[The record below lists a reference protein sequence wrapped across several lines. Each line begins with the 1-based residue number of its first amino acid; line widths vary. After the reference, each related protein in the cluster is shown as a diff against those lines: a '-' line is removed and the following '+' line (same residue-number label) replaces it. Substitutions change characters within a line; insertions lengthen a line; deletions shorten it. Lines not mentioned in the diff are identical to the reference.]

1 MTMFSVKEFII
12 LFLIFLRITS
22 AFVSAPFFGNK
33 VIPVVAKLF
42 ISLIISYIIFLSTDH
57 SAVNEV
63 PTGWL
68 LFIYS
73 FKEVITGLIIG
84 FALQF
89 VFFAV
94 SYAGTLIG
102 FEIGLNMAEVFNPSE
117 EVSSNVIGE
126 VLYFSAVL
134 IFLLINGHHYLI
146 RALQQ
151 SFDVVGVGMF
161 SFQEPLYQTL
171 IKLAGGVFV
180 IAVKIATPI
189 LISFFLINIAEG
201 IISRMIPTLQVF
213 FVTQPLKVGLGLFML
228 GLISPVYIYM
238 IKNLLRDYENQLYL
252 IIRSMSS

>member
-1 MTMFSVKEFII
+1 MFSVREFII
-12 LFLIFLRITS
+12 LFLIFLRISS

-33 VIPVVAKLF
+33 IIPVVTKLF
-42 ISLIISYIIFLSTDH
+42 ISMVVSYIIFLSTDH
-57 SAVNEV
+57 SAIKDV

-68 LFIYS
+68 LLVYS

-89 VFFAV
+89 VFFGV

-102 FEIGLNMAEVFNPSE
+102 FEIGLNISEVFNPSE
-117 EVSSNVIGE
+117 EINSNIIGE
-126 VLYFSAVL
+126 LLYFSAIL

-151 SFDVVGVGMF
+151 SFNIIGIGMF
-161 SFQEPLYQTL
+161 SFPEPLYQTM

-189 LISFFLINIAEG
+189 IVSFFLINIAEG
-201 IISRMIPTLQVF
+201 IISRMIPNMLVF
-213 FVTQPLKVGLGLFML
+213 FVTQPLKVGLGLLML
-228 GLISPVYIYM
+228 GLISPVFIYM
-238 IKNLLRDYENQLYL
+238 IKNLLRDYENQLYVL
-252 IIRSMSS
+252 ITSMSL

>member
-1 MTMFSVKEFII
+1 MFSVKEFII
-12 LFLIFLRITS
+12 LFLIFLRISS

-33 VIPVVAKLF
+33 IIPVVVKLF
-42 ISLIISYIIFLSTDH
+42 ISLVVSYIIFLSVNH
-57 SAVNEV
+57 SAIKEV

-84 FALQF
+84 FTLQF

-102 FEIGLNMAEVFNPSE
+102 FEVGLNMAEVFNPSE

-126 VLYFSAVL
+126 LLYYSAIM
-134 IFLLINGHHYLI
+134 IFILINGHHYLI

-151 SFDVVGVGMF
+151 SFNVIGIGIF
-161 SFQEPLYQTL
+161 SYQEPLYQTL
-171 IKLAGGVFV
+171 IRLAGSVFV

-201 IISRMIPTLQVF
+201 IISRMIPNMQVF
-213 FVTQPLKVGLGLFML
+213 FVTQPLKVGLGLFIL
-228 GLISPVYIYM
+228 GLISPIYIYM
-238 IKNLLRDYENQLYL
+238 IKNLLRDYENQLYML
-252 IIRSMSS
+252 INLMSS

>member
-1 MTMFSVKEFII
+1 MISVKEFII
-12 LFLIFLRITS
+12 LFLIFLRISS

-33 VIPVVAKLF
+33 IIPVVAKLF
-42 ISLIISYIIFLSTDH
+42 ISLIVSYIIFLSIDH
-57 SAVNEV
+57 SSVKET

-73 FKEVITGLIIG
+73 FKEVVTGLIIG
-84 FALQF
+84 FTLQF

-102 FEIGLNMAEVFNPSE
+102 FEVGLNLAEVFNPTE
-117 EVSSNVIGE
+117 EVNSNIIGE
-126 VLYFSAVL
+126 LLYYSAL
-134 IFLLINGHHYLI
+134 MIFFLINGHHYLI

-151 SFDVVGVGMF
+151 SFNIIGIGMF
-161 SFQEPLYQTL
+161 SFQEPLYQTM
-171 IKLAGGVFV
+171 IKLAGSIFI

-201 IISRMIPTLQVF
+201 IISRMIPTMQVF
-213 FVTQPLKVGLGLFML
+213 FVTQPLKIGLGLFML

-252 IIRSMSS
+252 LISTMGS